1 MTTRFFLLLASGLL
15 WASLHGQAQEESR
28 PLFGGTNIKLY
39 PAFHFQIGQNR
50 TNFHLPPGT
59 ESTNKDLGEI
69 EYLSPELGFG
79 LNYELKQQSGWFIN
93 LETQFS
99 LVALRQLYVEYE
111 IFGIDP
117 LNRWAAEVY
126 QEELSSRRLH
136 FGWRLGIE
144 KHLGP
149 FALGLGFGQDYRLF
163 SSQKNSFSLREES
176 LVFNHVYVPDE
187 MDPQSVMQLDEPL
200 LQRTID
206 SGPVNNVRS
215 REVYRKRPWTYWSWR
230 LLYFVR
236 PSIAFRLGGNHF
248 FANASSDWLSLDSKI
263 YLGFV
268 KAF

>member
-1 MTTRFFLLLASGLL
+1 MTTRFFLLLASGMLL
-15 WASLHGQAQEESR
+15 ASLHGQAQEGSR
-28 PLFGGTNIKLY
+28 PLFGGASIKLY
-39 PAFHFQIGQNR
+39 PAFHFQIGQYH

-59 ESTNKDLGEI
+59 EISNKDLAEI
-69 EYLSPELGFG
+69 EALSPEIGLGF
-79 LNYELKQQSGWFIN
+79 NYEIGQQSRWFIN

-99 LVALRQLYVEYE
+99 LVTLRQLYVEYE

-117 LNRWAAEVY
+117 LNHWAAEVY
-126 QEELSSRRLH
+126 KEELSSQRLH
-136 FGWRLGIE
+136 IGWRLGLE

-149 FALGLGFGQDYRLF
+149 FVLGLGLGQDYRLF
-163 SSQKNSFSLREES
+163 SSQNNSFSLREES
-176 LVFNHVYVPDE
+176 LVFNHVYVPDG

-206 SGPVNNVRS
+206 SGPVTSARS
-215 REVYRKRPWTYWSWR
+215 QETYRKRPWTYWSWR

-236 PSIAFRLGGNHF
+236 PSIGFRLGGNHF
-248 FANASSDWLSLDSKI
+248 FANASSDWLSLESKI